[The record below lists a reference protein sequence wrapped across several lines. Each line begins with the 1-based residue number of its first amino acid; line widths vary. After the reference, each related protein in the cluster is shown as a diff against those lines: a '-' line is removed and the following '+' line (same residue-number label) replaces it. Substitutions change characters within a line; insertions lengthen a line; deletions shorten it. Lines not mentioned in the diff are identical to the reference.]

1 MLCGQC
7 KETDCWGFAYVIV
20 ATPGLTLFLAPLN
33 TTAYSSP
40 SVSCP
45 PLLLLQS
52 LPSFRQCNEPINLSV
67 LVKKRMAQC
76 EYICCSFGRVVKEQ
90 TITIPCGVSTHTRDS
105 IPNHSTIEEKWSQ
118 KGHEK
123 HEFAIL
129 THTVFHYTSA
139 CPSAAELTGILPQST
154 KVVQLVAT
162 QGLTSALSSLLLFIQ
177 NRKKEAFTAVDM
189 NFLQWE

>member
-1 MLCGQC
+1 MESTHEKDQDVEAVSKFISWKMICRQY
-7 KETDCWGFAYVIV
+7 KETDHLGFAYVIV
-20 ATPGLTLFLAPLN
+20 ATPDLTLFLAPLN

-45 PLLLLQS
+45 PLLLLLQS

-105 IPNHSTIEEKWSQ
+105 IPNHSTIEEK
-118 KGHEK
+118 
-123 HEFAIL
+123 
-129 THTVFHYTSA
+129 
-139 CPSAAELTGILPQST
+139 
-154 KVVQLVAT
+154 
-162 QGLTSALSSLLLFIQ
+162 
-177 NRKKEAFTAVDM
+177 
-189 NFLQWE
+189 

>member
-1 MLCGQC
+1 MLCRQY
-7 KETDCWGFAYVIV
+7 KETDHLGFAYVIV
-20 ATPGLTLFLAPLN
+20 ATPDLTLFLAPLN

-45 PLLLLQS
+45 PLLLLLLQS

-105 IPNHSTIEEKWSQ
+105 IPNHSTIEEK
-118 KGHEK
+118 
-123 HEFAIL
+123 
-129 THTVFHYTSA
+129 
-139 CPSAAELTGILPQST
+139 
-154 KVVQLVAT
+154 
-162 QGLTSALSSLLLFIQ
+162 
-177 NRKKEAFTAVDM
+177 
-189 NFLQWE
+189 